1 MGICQTSF
9 APFDISPIETVSR
22 GFSYGQVLADVK
34 SELNPN
40 ILFNRLP
47 ILH

>member
-1 MGICQTSF
+1 MGICRTGF
-9 APFDISPIETVSR
+9 ARFDISPIETVSR

-34 SELNPN
+34 SELNQN